1 MKLKLM
7 TQFCTL
13 NYKYYFL
20 FDKLFFRKSSKKNN
34 SILKYLSK
42 YNFATK
48 NELVLKNTEV
58 PNNPIWQLWLQ
69 GRDNMP
75 KIVDFCTNSILE
87 QNPDREVIL
96 LTEENLGKYVE
107 FPDYIQEKYKRGQI
121 SKIHYSDL
129 IRLYLLCNYGG
140 TWIDSTVYMTDK
152 MPKYIVESDFFVF
165 KDLTSSLITKNMT
178 LEQFILLNNKL
189 NFGAFTNSISFI
201 HSKKNNPIL
210 MDTLKIMFEYW
221 KHETSA
227 IHYLFF
233 SYILIMVIF
242 NNQNYKEMFLNMP
255 YKLTTVEYGCL
266 QQCLFEHFNEEM
278 FENIKKLTPI
288 HKLVYKNRNRNIYKD
303 SFLNYFESQIEK
315 NKGGSHE

>member
-96 LTEENLGKYVE
+96 LTEENLGKYFHNLV
-107 FPDYIQEKYKRGQI
+107 G
-121 SKIHYSDL
+121 
-129 IRLYLLCNYGG
+129 
-140 TWIDSTVYMTDK
+140 
-152 MPKYIVESDFFVF
+152 
-165 KDLTSSLITKNMT
+165 
-178 LEQFILLNNKL
+178 EQR
-189 NFGAFTNSISFI
+189 S
-201 HSKKNNPIL
+201 
-210 MDTLKIMFEYW
+210 E
-221 KHETSA
+221 
-227 IHYLFF
+227 
-233 SYILIMVIF
+233 
-242 NNQNYKEMFLNMP
+242 
-255 YKLTTVEYGCL
+255 
-266 QQCLFEHFNEEM
+266 
-278 FENIKKLTPI
+278 IKKGILETI
-288 HKLVYKNRNRNIYKD
+288 KTIIKSHTHLKNI
-303 SFLNYFESQIEK
+303 SE
-315 NKGGSHE
+315 